1 MFWEIISGN
10 IPISNEKGDTSTSV
24 FMLGTIL
31 GSSRHLKKEEEEKN
45 PQTFIWEIVQH
56 FISITSIYL
65 EISTCKLLT
74 LIFWQED

>member
-31 GSSRHLKKEEEEKN
+31 GSSRHLKKEEEKKIRKHS
-45 PQTFIWEIVQH
+45 FGKL
-56 FISITSIYL
+56 Y
-65 EISTCKLLT
+65 STLSALHQY
-74 LIFWQED
+74 I

>member
-1 MFWEIISGN
+1 
-10 IPISNEKGDTSTSV
+10 
-24 FMLGTIL
+24 MLGTIL